1 MTPVERQP
9 RITVTIDEQPYL
21 GRDGQTVLDIARE
34 NGVPIPTLC
43 YTPLLKPLGACRM
56 CVVEVAGTPTPVTAC
71 TSKAVDGMV
80 VQTRTATL
88 ERLRRETLKMILL
101 RHPLNCSACE
111 INGSCELQD
120 LVHQY
125 DISHQ
130 DLHTYNV
137 PPVEFAAAPWATPLI
152 QYHPSRC
159 ILCGRCVEAC
169 LELGEVGA
177 INFKGRG
184 ASATIAPV
192 QPTEAFKPEC
202 ISCGECMAICPA
214 NALTEAMGKPKGKP
228 WETRRVK
235 TVCSYC
241 GCGCELE
248 LNVVKNEVVGV
259 TPSRGGVNKGALCV
273 KGRFGYHFVN
283 HKDRLKSPMIKRD
296 GYWQEANWD
305 EALSFAAERL
315 AHIRNEHGPDALA
328 GLTSA
333 RCTNEDNY
341 VFQKMFRGVLGTNNI
356 DHCARL

>member
-9 RITVTIDEQPYL
+9 RITVTIDDQAYL
-21 GRDGQTVLDIARE
+21 GRDGQTVLEIARE
-34 NGVPIPTLC
+34 NGIRIPTLC
-43 YTPLLKPLGACRM
+43 YTQQLKPLGACRM
-56 CVVEVAGTPTPVTAC
+56 CVVDVEGTPTAGHRLHREGGRRHGRPDAH
-71 TSKAVDGMV
+71 
-80 VQTRTATL
+80 RATL

-137 PPVEFAAAPWATPLI
+137 PPVEFAPAPWATPLI

-214 NALTEAMGKPKGKP
+214 NALTESDGQAQGQAMGDAPGQDRLHLLRLRLRAGA
-228 WETRRVK
+228 ERRQERGRRRNAITRRRQQ
-235 TVCSYC
+235 
-241 GCGCELE
+241 G
-248 LNVVKNEVVGV
+248 
-259 TPSRGGVNKGALCV
+259 RALRQ
-273 KGRFGYHFVN
+273 GPL
-283 HKDRLKSPMIKRD
+283 RLPLHQPQGPPQVADDQAR
-296 GYWQEANWD
+296 
-305 EALSFAAERL
+305 RL
-315 AHIRNEHGPDALA
+315 LA
-328 GLTSA
+328 GG
-333 RCTNEDNY
+333 E
-341 VFQKMFRGVLGTNNI
+341 LG
-356 DHCARL
+356 